1 MRPEIASRDDFCSR
15 IVRVRGHD
23 GTPSPARELTEGWRN
38 WRRLKAVAGE
48 QRWGLMCQLALIVR
62 RQAGGWGSAPLAH
75 EDEHHLRHWL
85 ARFDKPKALKEER
98 FRAHL
103 GLIEVASASTKTPLL
118 APDGAPTEQ
127 SYKTELKR
135 CLAGER
141 WHQGPWVVEAL
152 DRLCHTVLTEAEPA
166 TPDEATAGVAE
177 SRNPDQ
183 KSDPLPKKTR
193 DGFLYGLKEEGVIPG
208 APATSVGRRPR
219 SGRRRNVTQAPA
231 GSAPAGCARGGRNWS
246 CKISPRQTRLKKA
259 GLTPI

>member
-208 APATSVGRRPR
+208 RPGHISWPAAEKRAKTECHPGTSGISASRLR
-219 SGRRRNVTQAPA
+219 SR
-231 GSAPAGCARGGRNWS
+231 W
-246 CKISPRQTRLKKA
+246 KELE
-259 GLTPI
+259 L